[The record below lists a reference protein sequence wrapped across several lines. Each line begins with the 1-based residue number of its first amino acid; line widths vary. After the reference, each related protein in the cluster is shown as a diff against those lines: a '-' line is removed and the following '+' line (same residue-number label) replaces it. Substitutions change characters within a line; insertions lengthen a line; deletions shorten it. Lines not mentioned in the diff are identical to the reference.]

1 MNLED
6 DISTCLILFYDYVE
20 ENPTSVILPDFE
32 QTMTNEIG
40 ELIHNDKEEEYIE
53 DVIDISLEI
62 FDILISFA
70 NLDDILCLIILS
82 IF

>member
-32 QTMTNEIG
+32 QTLINEIG
-40 ELIHNDKEEEYIE
+40 ELIHNDKEEEFE
-53 DVIDISLEI
+53 IDSLHP
-62 FDILISFA
+62 FLKVLS
-70 NLDDILCLIILS
+70 NLYYLVS
-82 IF
+82 VQK